1 MTEEKPYLVMDDTNC
16 HLDPKDA
23 PKPSRED
30 EERLEK
36 DLERIFEKHFGK
48 PRKRP

>member
-1 MTEEKPYLVMDDTNC
+1 MTEETLYFMMDDTNYD
-16 HLDPKDA
+16 LDLKDA
-23 PKPSRED
+23 PKLSRDD
-30 EERLEK
+30 EKRLEK